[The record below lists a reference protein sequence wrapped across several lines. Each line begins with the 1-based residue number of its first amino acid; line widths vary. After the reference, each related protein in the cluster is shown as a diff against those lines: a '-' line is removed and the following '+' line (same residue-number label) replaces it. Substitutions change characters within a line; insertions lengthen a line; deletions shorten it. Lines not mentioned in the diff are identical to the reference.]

1 MHGDQQS
8 PKPEAVSHLPQVRF
22 RVSLIAALALGTSS
36 AFAQTWSTGF
46 FNTNQGWVR
55 ATNVTGQNSSDPVG
69 SQWQG
74 NDPETQISP
83 TLYVGGTDLVAF
95 ASGYTPFGSLS
106 GNSSLIQGGAF
117 LSTDYFPGTNSV
129 RLWRS
134 FNPVPIGP
142 AGTVSFQTEWA
153 IIGTTDVSYTNLD
166 SFAFDLRNLA
176 NSDSLLRLQ
185 FTPSINIL
193 SNAYTLQT
201 MAAGA
206 PTNTVIDLGYGSLFQ
221 MQVDLTGTNYSLS
234 LSRLD
239 PTSRAVLTNYTDLA
253 VGILASGLTAEDFGT
268 VGLDWDL
275 TSGDAVDP
283 GSNYIIVN
291 EVTVVPE
298 PSTYA
303 LLGIAAVTLVVV
315 LVRRRRA

>member
-1 MHGDQQS
+1 MT
-8 PKPEAVSHLPQVRF
+8 PQTRF
-22 RVSLIAALALGTSS
+22 RAAVVVALIMSGSS
-36 AFAQTWSTGF
+36 AVAQTWSTGF

-55 ATNVTGQNSSDPVG
+55 ATNVTGQNASDPVG
-69 SQWQG
+69 AQWQG

-134 FNPVPIGP
+134 FTPVPVGSG
-142 AGTVSFQTEWA
+142 GTVSFQTEWSV
-153 IIGTTDVSYTNLD
+153 IGTTDVSYTNLD
-166 SFAFDLRNLA
+166 SFSFDLRNLA

-185 FTPSINIL
+185 FTPGINIL

-201 MAAGA
+201 IAAGA

-275 TSGDAVDP
+275 TSGNAADP

-303 LLGIAAVTLVVV
+303 LLGIAAFALVAI
-315 LVRRRRA
+315 LARRRRA